1 MKKIISIILLAVI
14 VSTSVL
20 FTGCGGEVAP
30 SNAQTSATAE
40 GSGVGRTDEQV
51 LAGDVDRD
59 SDIDIIDATLIQKIA
74 LNIKWH

>member
-1 MKKIISIILLAVI
+1 MGDVDLNGIVDISDSTLLREYIAKIKTL
-14 VSTSVL
+14 
-20 FTGCGGEVAP
+20 
-30 SNAQTSATAE
+30 
-40 GSGVGRTDEQV
+40 TDEQV